1 MSALVRALAAALA
14 TAAAAPAAAGV
25 RPAHGGALRLG
36 LPALPRTTDPAL
48 ALDLP
53 DVVAARATSGALL
66 ALDVRGELVP
76 ALLAEVPQPEVGGRA
91 FRLRLRADAVTW
103 TGAPITADDLAAA
116 FARLA
121 SPATASPHAWAVL
134 PVLGADAML
143 AGRAAA
149 LAGVQVVGERELLV
163 TLAAPLP
170 EFAHVLAALPLAIPG
185 AGPFAPPPSLEPHGG
200 AIVLAHND
208 RCPAG
213 RPYLSS
219 LALAVADGRA
229 DPRAAARALD
239 RGDLDLVLRPEPAG
253 PRGGPAFPATVATVA
268 ALQAGRLGSGAE
280 AVRRALGALDRADLA
295 RRYARGP
302 SEPMA
307 TLVPPAL
314 LPGVA
319 APGALALASG
329 DAPPGFPQA
338 SRIALL
344 VPEGASDARAA
355 AERIQVKL
363 FDAGVRVAVEALP
376 RARFEARLA
385 AGDYDV
391 ALVPVPVLSARPSLA
406 VAQVAYAIRG
416 PEGFRRALDA
426 LAGLPAGEVAAA
438 AAQLESALD
447 LVPLFA
453 SAPRATAGPAAQGLR
468 PDPAGG
474 FDPGELWRL
483 GGGAP

>member
-1 MSALVRALAAALA
+1 VSARALAVALA
-14 TAAAAPAAAGV
+14 VGLATPAAAGV
-25 RPAHGGALRLG
+25 RPAHGGVLRLG
-36 LPALPRTTDPAL
+36 LPALPRTADPAL
-48 ALDLP
+48 AVELP

-66 ALDVRGELVP
+66 ALDARGELVP
-76 ALLAEVPQPEVGGRA
+76 ALLAEVPQPEAGGRA

-103 TGAPITADDLAAA
+103 TGAPITADDLASA
-116 FARLA
+116 FTRLA
-121 SPATASPHAWAVL
+121 SPATGSPHAWAIL

-170 EFAHVLAALPLAIPG
+170 EFAHALAALPFAMPG
-185 AGPFAPPPSLEPHGG
+185 AGPFVPPASLEPRGG
-200 AIVLAHND
+200 AIALARND

-219 LALAVADGRA
+219 LVLALADGRG

-253 PRGGPAFPATVATVA
+253 TRGGPAFPALVATVA
-268 ALQAGRLGSGAE
+268 ALQAGRLGSGAV
-280 AVRRALGALDRADLA
+280 AVRRALAALDRADLA

-302 SEPMA
+302 SEPMT

-319 APGALALASG
+319 ADGAFALASG
-329 DAPPGFPQA
+329 EAPGGFPAA
-338 SRIALL
+338 SRLALL
-344 VPEGASDARAA
+344 VPEGAPDVRSA

-363 FDAGVRVAVEALP
+363 FDAGVRVAVEAVP
-376 RARFEARLA
+376 RARFDARLA

-391 ALVPVPVLSARPSLA
+391 AIVPVAVLAARPSLA
-406 VAQVAYAIRG
+406 AAQVAHAVRG
-416 PEGFRRALDA
+416 ADGARSALAA
-426 LAGLPAGEVAAA
+426 LAGLPPAEAATAAA
-438 AAQLESALD
+438 ELSRALD

-453 SAPRATAGPAAQGLR
+453 SAPRATTGPAAQGLR
-468 PDPAGG
+468 PDPAGA

-483 GGGAP
+483 GGGPP

>member
-1 MSALVRALAAALA
+1 MSALVRAAAAGLA
-14 TAAAAPAAAGV
+14 LTAAMPAAAGV

-48 ALDLP
+48 AVDLP
-53 DVVAARATSGALL
+53 DLVAARATSGALL
-66 ALDVRGELVP
+66 ALDARGELAP
-76 ALLAEVPQPEVGGRA
+76 GLLAEVPQPEVGGKA
-91 FRLRLRADAVTW
+91 FRLRLRTDAVTFAG
-103 TGAPITADDLAAA
+103 TPITAEDLAAA

-121 SPATASPHAWAVL
+121 SPTTASPNAWAVL

-149 LAGVQVVGERELLV
+149 LAGVQVVGEREVLV

-185 AGPFAPPPSLEPHGG
+185 AGPFVPPASLEPRGG
-200 AIVLAHND
+200 AIVLARND

-219 LALAVADGRA
+219 LVLAVADGRA

-239 RGDLDLVLRPEPAG
+239 RGELDLVLRPEPAG

-268 ALQAGRLGSGAE
+268 ALQAGRLGPGAE
-280 AVRRALGALDRADLA
+280 AVRRALGTLDRADLA

-314 LPGVA
+314 LPA
-319 APGALALASG
+319 AAGAFALASG
-329 DAPPGFPQA
+329 DAPPALPLA
-338 SRIALL
+338 SRIVLL

-355 AERIQVKL
+355 SERIQVKL
-363 FDAGVRVAVEALP
+363 FDAGLRVAVEAVP
-376 RARFEARLA
+376 RARFDARLA

-391 ALVPVPVLSARPSLA
+391 ALVPVPVLSARASLA
-406 VAQVAYAIRG
+406 AAQIAYAIRG
-416 PEGFRRALDA
+416 TDGLRRALDA
-426 LAGLPAGEVAAA
+426 LSGLPADQVAPAAA
-438 AAQLESALD
+438 ELGRALD
-447 LVPLFA
+447 VVPLFA
-453 SAPRATAGPAAQGLR
+453 SGPRALAGPAAQGLR
-468 PDPAGG
+468 PDAVGG
-474 FDPGELWRL
+474 FDPGDLWRL
-483 GGGAP
+483 GGGPP